1 VADNGPA
8 GKGRG
13 PATGHGGAAADPSP
27 AGPGAAN
34 NPTPGTPE
42 PHPLIPEPAL
52 VEGTPEPHRAVP
64 GPPNREGS
72 PTPEGAAP
80 VVHTPTPSPSPAP
93 TPDTPTP
100 TPAPAPAGRRSMQI
114 AMVAVLV
121 GVMLAVT
128 GAGEAWARVGAA
140 VELPGV
146 GAARLGAAEVTGND
160 LAPFGGLALLGL
172 VLLVAVAATRGRGR
186 WVVGLALLALGGVL
200 VVGAGGGA
208 ARVGSEAAERAE
220 LGQLEGVPGGTAL
233 RVDTPRAGP
242 ALVVAGGLLLAAAG
256 AEALRRGR
264 RWPALGD
271 AFRAPPDRA
280 QPTADAAEPPWE
292 GD

>member
-1 VADNGPA
+1 V
-8 GKGRG
+8 
-13 PATGHGGAAADPSP
+13 
-27 AGPGAAN
+27 
-34 NPTPGTPE
+34 
-42 PHPLIPEPAL
+42 
-52 VEGTPEPHRAVP
+52 VP

-80 VVHTPTPSPSPAP
+80 LVHTPAPYPS
-93 TPDTPTP
+93 DTPTSFDTPARNP
-100 TPAPAPAGRRSMQI
+100 TPAPADRRSMQV

-128 GAGEAWARVGAA
+128 GAGQAWARVGAA

-146 GAARLGAAEVTGND
+146 GAARLGAAEVTGSD

-186 WVVGLALLALGGVL
+186 WVVGVALLTLGGALTVQAL
-200 VVGAGGGA
+200 AGAGG
-208 ARVGSEAAERAE
+208 VGTEAAERARS
-220 LGQLEGVPGGTAL
+220 GQLEGVPAGTGL
-233 RVDTPRAGP
+233 RVETPRAAP

-280 QPTADAAEPPWE
+280 QPAADAAEPPWE

>member
-1 VADNGPA
+1 M
-8 GKGRG
+8 R
-13 PATGHGGAAADPSP
+13 
-27 AGPGAAN
+27 
-34 NPTPGTPE
+34 
-42 PHPLIPEPAL
+42 
-52 VEGTPEPHRAVP
+52 
-64 GPPNREGS
+64 
-72 PTPEGAAP
+72 
-80 VVHTPTPSPSPAP
+80 
-93 TPDTPTP
+93 
-100 TPAPAPAGRRSMQI
+100 I

-128 GAGEAWARVGAA
+128 GAGQAWARVGAA

-160 LAPFGGLALLGL
+160 LGPFGGLALLGL
-172 VLLVAVAATRGRGR
+172 VLLVAVAATRGRSR
-186 WVVGLALLALGGVL
+186 WVVGLALLALGGAL
-200 VVGAGGGA
+200 VVGAVGGA
-208 ARVGSEAAERAE
+208 AGVGAEAARRAE
-220 LGQLEGVPGGTAL
+220 SGLLQGVPGGAAL

-242 ALVVAGGLLLAAAG
+242 ALVVGGGLLLAVAG

-280 QPTADAAEPPWE
+280 PPAPDATEPPWE

>member
-1 VADNGPA
+1 V
-8 GKGRG
+8 
-13 PATGHGGAAADPSP
+13 
-27 AGPGAAN
+27 GPG
-34 NPTPGTPE
+34 PQSPG
-42 PHPLIPEPAL
+42 AL
-52 VEGTPEPHRAVP
+52 EPHRVVP

-72 PTPEGAAP
+72 PTTERGAP
-80 VVHTPTPSPSPAP
+80 VVHTPLAEGASPLSS
-93 TPDTPTP
+93 D
-100 TPAPAPAGRRSMQI
+100 APAPSGARAPADRRSMQV

-128 GAGEAWARVGAA
+128 GAGQAWARVGAA

-186 WVVGLALLALGGVL
+186 WAVGVALLALGGVL
-200 VVGAGGGA
+200 VMGAVGGA

-242 ALVVAGGLLLAAAG
+242 ALVVAGGLLLAVAG

-280 QPTADAAEPPWE
+280 QPAADAAEPPWE

>member
-1 VADNGPA
+1 VADNNGPA
-8 GKGRG
+8 GKGRSPTAG
-13 PATGHGGAAADPSP
+13 RSGA
-27 AGPGAAN
+27 
-34 NPTPGTPE
+34 PE
-42 PHPLIPEPAL
+42 PHPPGPGA
-52 VEGTPEPHRAVP
+52 PDPHRVIP
-64 GPPNREGS
+64 GPPNWEGS
-72 PTPEGAAP
+72 PAAEQGAP
-80 VVHTPTPSPSPAP
+80 VVHTPTSEAAAP
-93 TPDTPTP
+93 DIPNPTATPT
-100 TPAPAPAGRRSMQI
+100 AADRRSMQI
-114 AMVAVLV
+114 AMVAVLI
-121 GVMLAVT
+121 GVILAVT
-128 GAGEAWARVGAA
+128 GAGQAWARVGAA

-186 WVVGLALLALGGVL
+186 WVVGLALLALGGAL
-200 VVGAGGGA
+200 AVGAVGGA
-208 ARVGSEAAERAE
+208 VRVGSEAAQRAE
-220 LGQLEGVPGGTAL
+220 LGLLEGVPGGTAL

-280 QPTADAAEPPWE
+280 QPAADAAEPPWE